1 MEDAIVLG
9 CDAVNL
15 SLGTSNAGF
24 SRSMAYEEIL
34 DRIVESDT
42 LVTVSMGNA
51 GGWADYALS
60 GVPYLYGDDVSLST
74 GGSPASYTNGLS
86 VAAVDNGGY
95 TGQYLAVG
103 EDLLFYMEAT
113 DYGNA

>member
-1 MEDAIVLG
+1 
-9 CDAVNL
+9 
-15 SLGTSNAGF
+15 
-24 SRSMAYEEIL
+24 MAYEEIL

-74 GGSPASYTNGLS
+74 GGSPARLHQWPERCRRGQRRLHR
-86 VAAVDNGGY
+86 AVSGSG
-95 TGQYLAVG
+95 
-103 EDLLFYMEAT
+103 
-113 DYGNA
+113 